1 MITGD
6 EMKRFILALYLFI
19 ITTCTSCFADTI
31 FENGKH
37 YKVKLSNLSWSI
49 TIEGAGDIYL
59 KGDNI
64 IYGRNWDSTF
74 TEISAETGEVL
85 NVLNPHT
92 VKEEKKPLIV
102 NGTTVYKD
110 GYSLIRVVTN
120 SQKYADVTLKSLDRQ
135 YRGDNETYYLVV
147 KTNDGKEITFSFKHR
162 QFESISDITHLKD
175 GKFIITF
182 NCTAGYDK
190 HNFIS
195 HIGLLDLDKII
206 K

>member
-1 MITGD
+1 
-6 EMKRFILALYLFI
+6 MKRFILALYLFI
-19 ITTCTSCFADTI
+19 ITTCTGCFADTI

-37 YKVKLSNLSWSI
+37 YKVKLSNLIWSK
-49 TIEGAGDIYL
+49 TIEGVGDVYL

-64 IYGRNWDSTF
+64 VYGRNWDSTF

-85 NVLNPHT
+85 NVLNPYT
-92 VKEEKKPLIV
+92 VEEEKKPLII
-102 NGTTVYKD
+102 NDTTVYKD
-110 GYSLIRVVTN
+110 GYSLTRVVTN
-120 SQKYADVTLKSLDRQ
+120 SQKYADVTFKALDRR
-135 YRGDNETYYLVV
+135 YRGDNETYYLIV
-147 KTNDGKEITFSFKHR
+147 KTNDGKEISFLFKHR

-182 NCTAGYDK
+182 NGEAGYDK
-190 HNFIS
+190 HDYTC